1 MGKNGDRPLITE
13 EQEFLQGLYR
23 RHYRALFDYVY
34 RLGVGREAA
43 EDYVQ
48 DAFLV
53 AVRHIEDIKNSK
65 NPRKYLNQVLK
76 NVIGYRLRS
85 LRYALDLQKKL
96 QEGLALSENNP
107 YSDEQQPKTMYQGII
122 SDEEL
127 ELLIRFYLDGWSQKD
142 LAKQLGISEN
152 ACRLRIRR
160 AKKHLRSALE
170 EDKPPGLDLP
180 QSKDS
185 ISTEGGPEQQ

>member
-1 MGKNGDRPLITE
+1 MGKNDDRPLITE
-13 EQEFLQGLYR
+13 EQEFLQELYQ
-23 RHYRALFDYVY
+23 RHYRALFDYAY

-43 EDYVQ
+43 EDYAQ

-53 AVRHIEDIKNSK
+53 AVRHIEDIKNNK

-96 QEGLALSENNP
+96 QEGLILSETNP
-107 YSDEQQPKTMYQGII
+107 YSDEQQPETMYHGII
-122 SDEEL
+122 GDEEL

-142 LAKQLGISEN
+142 LAEQLGISEN

-160 AKKHLRSALE
+160 AKKHLKSALE
-170 EDKPPGLDLP
+170 EDKPPGPDIR

-185 ISTEGGPEQQ
+185 TSTEGGPGQR

>member
-1 MGKNGDRPLITE
+1 MGQNGDRPLITE
-13 EQEFLQGLYR
+13 EQEFLQGLYQ
-23 RHYRALFDYVY
+23 RHYRALFDYAY

-43 EDYVQ
+43 EDYAQ
-48 DAFLV
+48 DAFLA
-53 AVRHIEDIKNSK
+53 AVRHIEDIKKSK

-96 QEGLALSENNP
+96 QEGLENP
-107 YSDEQQPKTMYQGII
+107 KDESYPDVLKPETEYHGII

-127 ELLIRFYLDGWSQKD
+127 ALLIRFYLDGWTQKD
-142 LAKQLGISEN
+142 LAEQLGISEN

-160 AKKHLRSALE
+160 AKKHLKSALE
-170 EDKPPGLDLP
+170 EDKPPGPDIRR
-180 QSKDS
+180 SKDS
-185 ISTEGGPEQQ
+185 TSTEGGPGQR